1 MKLFAHLRS
10 VVSGFFRPAQL
21 HDDLDEE
28 ILAHL
33 ERQADDLQRAGLSR
47 PEAERQA
54 RIAFG
59 SSVKAA
65 ENCREQSPAFWLDTL
80 WRDLTFGCRMLVKSP
95 GFAVVAI
102 LTLALGIGANT
113 AIFSVVNGLFLH
125 PPGVNQPD
133 RLVVLRVRYG
143 KLGLKSIV
151 VSVPDFA
158 QIRDR
163 KNIFQY
169 AAVETTSDFNYSTE
183 TFPQRLRGA
192 QVSWQ
197 WFDVFGARP
206 ILGRVFTPE
215 EDQPNANREVVLAY
229 SAWHRWFGG
238 DPNIVG
244 RNIRLNQQDYRMIGV
259 MARGFVWPDPQID
272 LWSPL
277 GLAPADFA
285 PNQTFNE
292 DYFAVARLQP
302 GVSFAQAST
311 YVNLVTQRVIDN
323 PIPDFPAPTLARDS
337 QWGMFLVPLT
347 TFIFGDLQTP
357 ILILGCAV
365 AFVLLIACANIAG
378 LLLAKA
384 AGRSKELA
392 VRAALGASRV
402 RLIAQA
408 LSENAVLGFLGVITG
423 LLLSYLAIRAL
434 LLAAPE
440 NLAASPLAFPLDGYV
455 LSFTAIIGFLAVLIF
470 AVVPAWHM
478 SAPDPNDALHESGR
492 SNTASHGHQRF
503 RSFLVVGELALGLV
517 LLAGTGLLLKSLSRI
532 GQVAPG
538 FEPHGVMTAG
548 LTLPQTQYD
557 KPEKQLAFFRAVL
570 DHLSST
576 PGVTAAGAGYP
587 IPFTGSNSSG
597 SFFIEGRPVAQ
608 GDPGPWGDDRY
619 VTPGYFTALGIPL
632 LKGRFFS
639 DSDRTGS
646 QPVVIID
653 ENLAHQYWP
662 NENPLGQQ
670 MRRNDR
676 DPWAVIVG
684 VVGHI
689 RFTQLAGDDSS
700 TAGTQSSASG
710 VYYFPCYQSQAPFG
724 FLLVKT
730 SGDPRPLADA
740 IRQSVRDVDPNQ
752 PVSDLKSMDARI
764 AESLAPQRFAT
775 SLLAVFAV
783 LATLLS
789 AIGLYGL
796 VSYSITQRTNELGIR
811 IALGANRTDILRM
824 VLRESAR
831 IALFG
836 TSAGILVGL
845 LLMHTVRSVLYG
857 VSAYDPLSFAAS
869 AVTLILVA
877 LVASFFPARRATR
890 VDPIVALRY
899 E

>member
-1 MKLFAHLRS
+1 MKLLDYFRS
-10 VVSGFFRPAQL
+10 LVPALFRRTQFN
-21 HDDLDEE
+21 DELDEE

-33 ERQADDLQRAGLSR
+33 ERQADDLERSGLRR

-59 SSVKAA
+59 SPEKAK
-65 ENCREQSPAFWLDTL
+65 EQCREEHPSFRLETL
-80 WRDLTFGCRMLVKSP
+80 WRDVIFGCRMLRKSP
-95 GFAVVAI
+95 GFAAVAI

-151 VSVPDFA
+151 ASAPDFA
-158 QIRDR
+158 QIRDS

-169 AAVETTSDFNYSTE
+169 AALETTSDFNYSTE

-192 QVSWQ
+192 QVSSQ
-197 WFDVFGARP
+197 WFNVFGARP
-206 ILGRVFTPE
+206 ILGRIFTPE

-238 DPNIVG
+238 DPNIIG
-244 RNIRLNQQDYRMIGV
+244 RTVRLNQQDYRVIGV
-259 MARGFVWPDPQID
+259 MPRGFVWPDPQID

-302 GVSFAQAST
+302 GVSFSEAST
-311 YVNLVTQRVIDN
+311 FVKLLTQRVIDN

-337 QWGMFLVPLT
+337 QWGMFLLPLT

-392 VRAALGASRV
+392 VRAALGASRA
-402 RLIAQA
+402 RLVAQT
-408 LSENAVLGFLGVITG
+408 LSENAVLGLLGVITG
-423 LLLSYLAIRAL
+423 LLLSYFAIRAL

-455 LSFTAIIGFLAVLIF
+455 LSFTALIGFLAVLIF
-470 AVVPAWHM
+470 AVVPAWHT
-478 SAPDPNDALHESGR
+478 STPDPNDALHESSR
-492 SNTASHGHQRF
+492 STTASRVQQRF
-503 RSFLVVGELALGLV
+503 RSFLVAGELALGLV

-532 GQVAPG
+532 SEVDPG
-538 FEPHGVMTAG
+538 FQPHGVMTAG
-548 LTLPQTQYD
+548 LALPQTQYD
-557 KPEKQLAFFRAVL
+557 KPEKQIAFFRAVL
-570 DHLSST
+570 ERLSST
-576 PGVTAAGAGYP
+576 PGVTAAGAGFP
-587 IPFTGSNSSG
+587 IPFIGSNSSG
-597 SFFIEGRPVAQ
+597 TFFIEGRPVAQ
-608 GDPGPWGDDRY
+608 GEPGPWGDNRY
-619 VTPGYFTALGIPL
+619 VTAGYFTALGIPL
-632 LKGRFFS
+632 LKGRFFN

-646 QPVVIID
+646 QAVAVID

-662 NENPLGQQ
+662 NENPLGKQI
-670 MRRNDR
+670 RRNNQ

-700 TAGTQSSASG
+700 TQGTQSSASG

-724 FLLVKT
+724 FLIVKT
-730 SGDPRPLADA
+730 YGDPAPLAGA
-740 IRQSVRDVDPNQ
+740 IRQSVHDVDPNQ

-775 SLLAVFAV
+775 SLLAVFAL

-811 IALGANRTDILRM
+811 IALGANRADILRM

-831 IALFG
+831 IALVG
-836 TSAGILVGL
+836 AGAGIIVGL
-845 LLMHTVRSVLYG
+845 LLMRAVHSVLYG
-857 VSAYDPLSFAAS
+857 VSSYDPVSFGGS
-869 AVTLILVA
+869 AIALILVA
-877 LVASFFPARRATR
+877 LAASFLPARRATR